1 MELYEIPN
9 PPQWTPQWLVRDDRY
24 FKWSALD
31 LANVFRF
38 HKLRPSTINS
48 DSHTFHISP
57 FFILS
62 ECGSKKEGETRIIR
76 LLYSFKIFRFFR
88 TTQRRTQRD
97 TFSFTR
103 FYIDFSR
110 YFILLRSNFVLS
122 LSLQRGKNASFR
134 TCYASLDNLPFPS
147 LEKRIVF
154 RRRTSVS

>member
-88 TTQRRTQRD
+88 STQRD

-103 FYIDFSR
+103 FFIDFS
-110 YFILLRSNFVLS
+110 RSNFVLS

-154 RRRTSVS
+154 RRRTSVR